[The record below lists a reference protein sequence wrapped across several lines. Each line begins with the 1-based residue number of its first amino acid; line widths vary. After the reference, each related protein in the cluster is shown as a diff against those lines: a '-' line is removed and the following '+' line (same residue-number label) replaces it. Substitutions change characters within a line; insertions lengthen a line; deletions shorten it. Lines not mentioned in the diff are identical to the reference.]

1 MSHYF
6 SFQSEG
12 FCSQTQARAGLFVT
26 PHGVVE
32 TPKFMPVGTLA
43 TVKTLSPAQLEAAG
57 AQMILANTYHLHLQP
72 GESIVAAAGG
82 LHQFMSWKGPILT
95 DSGGFQ
101 VFSLSGIRTIS
112 EEGVKFRSPRDGA
125 LINLTPERS
134 ISIQNQLG
142 ADVIMAF
149 DECPPYPATREEV
162 ELATGR
168 TYRWLKRCL
177 DAHGSPEQAL
187 FGIVQGGVYPDLR
200 SSAARQLVELDLPG
214 YAIGGV
220 SVGEPSELIE
230 KIVKVTAPLLPEGK
244 PRYLMGIG
252 TYREMVRAIAAGVD
266 LFDCVIPT
274 RLGRHGAALVRG
286 DRWNLKNARFRED
299 FTPLDSSCPCYACQN
314 FSRAYLS
321 HLVRAKE
328 SLGFTLLSLHNVTEL
343 VRFTERIRDAILG
356 DRFTVEFASWLD

>member
-1 MSHYF
+1 MSHNF
-6 SFQSEG
+6 SFQSEAR
-12 FCSQTQARAGLFVT
+12 CSQTYARAGVFVT
-26 PHGVVE
+26 PHGIVE
-32 TPKFMPVGTLA
+32 TPKFMPVGTQA
-43 TVKTLSPAQLEAAG
+43 TVKTLNPAQLEAAG
-57 AQMILANTYHLHLQP
+57 SQMILANTYHLHLQP
-72 GESIVAAAGG
+72 GEKIVSGAGG
-82 LHQFMSWKGPILT
+82 LHRFMNWKGPILT

-134 ISIQNQLG
+134 MDIQNQLG

-162 ELATGR
+162 ELATDR
-168 TYRWLKRCL
+168 TYRWLKRCIEV
-177 DAHGSPEQAL
+177 HRSPEQAL

-220 SVGEPSELIE
+220 SVGEPSELINN
-230 KIVKVTAPLLPEGK
+230 IVKVTAPLLPEHK

-252 TYREMVRAIAAGVD
+252 TYGEMARAIASGID

-274 RLGRHGAALVRG
+274 RLGRHGAVLVGG
-286 DRWNLKNARFRED
+286 DRWNLKNSCFRED
-299 FTPLDSSCPCYACQN
+299 FTPLDESCPCYTCQN

-328 SLGFTLLSLHNVTEL
+328 ALGFSLLSLHNVTEL
-343 VRFTERIRDAILG
+343 VRFTGRIRDAILG
-356 DRFTVEFASWLD
+356 DRFTTEFARWLN

>member
-6 SFQSEG
+6 SFHSEAR
-12 FCSQTQARAGLFVT
+12 CSQTQARAGLFVT

-43 TVKTLSPAQLEAAG
+43 TVKTLTPAQLEAAA

-82 LHQFMSWKGPILT
+82 LHRFMSWKGPILT

-101 VFSLSGIRTIS
+101 VFSLSRIRTIS

-162 ELATGR
+162 ELATER

-177 DAHGSPEQAL
+177 EAHGNPEQAL

-230 KIVKVTAPLLPEGK
+230 KIVKVTAPLLPKHK

-286 DRWNLKNARFRED
+286 ERWNLKNARFRED

-343 VRFTERIRDAILG
+343 IRFTQRIRDAILG
-356 DRFTVEFASWLD
+356 DRFTAEFAPWLD